1 MPHGVGMGI
10 CGGTGTGFSL
20 CFEREAGVFFFADE
34 NIIKI
39 LADGVAV
46 AFFLLP
52 FNVADKPGL
61 Y

>member
-1 MPHGVGMGI
+1 MGI

-20 CFEREAGVFFFADE
+20 CFEREAGVFFFVDE

-52 FNVADKPGL
+52 SNVADKLGL